1 MNVFR
6 NASADSAAGGRKWK
20 TETIERRRGENGD
33 KMGQKKRILVVDDER
48 DIVKALT
55 IRLQGAGYEVVSA
68 FDGAQG
74 IFMAHKE
81 EPDLIILDIRMPAGD
96 GFSVAEKLKE
106 SMDTFAIPL
115 IFLTGSPEKNS
126 EEKATALGARFYI
139 KKPYDPE
146 ELLDAIERAL
156 EKDSDP
162 S

>member
-1 MNVFR
+1 M
-6 NASADSAAGGRKWK
+6 
-20 TETIERRRGENGD
+20 GE
-33 KMGQKKRILVVDDER
+33 KKRVLIVDDER

-55 IRLQGAGYEVVSA
+55 IRLQRAGYEVVTA

-81 EPDLIILDIRMPAGD
+81 NPDLIILDIRMPAGN

-106 SMDTFAIPL
+106 STNTFTIPV

-126 EEKATALGARFYI
+126 EEKAMALGARFYV

-146 ELLDAIERAL
+146 ELLDAIKRAL
-156 EKDSDP
+156 EKDLDP